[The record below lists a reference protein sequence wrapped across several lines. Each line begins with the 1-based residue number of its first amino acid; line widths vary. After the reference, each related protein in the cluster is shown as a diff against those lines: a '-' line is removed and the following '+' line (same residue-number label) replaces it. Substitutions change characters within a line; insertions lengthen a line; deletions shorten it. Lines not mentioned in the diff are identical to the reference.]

1 MKTCEGLISL
11 KHKVFLIT
19 PNTGKKLN
27 SKKYYDLKFNPTRIK
42 LNFFKKFPKGLLLF
56 FFSIFCY

>member
-11 KHKVFLIT
+11 NIKFLIT

-42 LNFFKKFPKGLLLF
+42 LNFLRNFQKG
-56 FFSIFCY
+56 